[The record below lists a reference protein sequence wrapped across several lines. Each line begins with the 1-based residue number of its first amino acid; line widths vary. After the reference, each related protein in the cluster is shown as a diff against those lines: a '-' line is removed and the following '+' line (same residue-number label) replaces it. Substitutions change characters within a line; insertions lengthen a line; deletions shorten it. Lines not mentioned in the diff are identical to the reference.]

1 MVKYKYYYK
10 GIANDMKMNKKI
22 INLLAS
28 VICIS
33 SIVGVQPTVLAV
45 TEDMTNKS
53 SDLSVSGTADII
65 ASGECGAYGDN
76 LMYKLNSEG
85 VLTISGQGEM
95 ADWFTNTV
103 PWKDYK
109 NSGKIT
115 RVIIHEGVTSV
126 STKAFVSCESLEYAF
141 IPSSMKDI
149 DGFTACSSLKSIN
162 LPEGLETIGIQ
173 AFCDCDSLKT
183 VIIPSSVNSIGF
195 GAFEWCDSLTEIKV
209 KSNNA
214 YFTDINGVLYN
225 KDKTK
230 IIQYPKA
237 KTQTSYIIPS
247 SVTTVGRD
255 AFEECEN
262 LKSIILPEKLTSIE
276 ESAFSS
282 SGIKTI
288 EMPVG
293 VTTISR
299 SAFNSSFIESIVLPN
314 NIVKIDEMAFRNCK
328 NLKKIFIQN
337 PQCEIDDS
345 FGTIC
350 SNLAFENAYR
360 QFDGIIYGYE
370 NSTAH
375 AYAQKYEYPFSA
387 FIYGDANSDGKLTA
401 GDAAFI
407 AKNLAEQKG
416 HTLPAYAD
424 FTGDGKVT
432 AYDAAMIAKYLAEQS
447 LKN

>member
-45 TEDMTNKS
+45 TEDMTDKS
-53 SDLSVSGTADII
+53 SDLSVSGTAEII

-76 LMYKLNSEG
+76 LMYKLNSDG

-109 NSGKIT
+109 NSGEIT

-183 VIIPSSVNSIGF
+183 VIIPSSV
-195 GAFEWCDSLTEIKV
+195 
-209 KSNNA
+209 
-214 YFTDINGVLYN
+214 
-225 KDKTK
+225 
-230 IIQYPKA
+230 
-237 KTQTSYIIPS
+237 
-247 SVTTVGRD
+247 TTVGRD

-288 EMPVG
+288 EMPAG

>member
-45 TEDMTNKS
+45 TEDMTDKS

-173 AFCDCDSLKT
+173 AFCDCDSLNT
-183 VIIPSSVNSIGF
+183 VTIPSSVNSIGF

-288 EMPVG
+288 EMPAG

-337 PQCEIDDS
+337 PQCEIYDS

>member
-45 TEDMTNKS
+45 TEDMTDKS
-53 SDLSVSGTADII
+53 SDLSVSGTAEII

-76 LMYKLNSEG
+76 LMYKLNSDG

-109 NSGKIT
+109 NSGEIT

-262 LKSIILPEKLTSIE
+262 LKSIILPERLTSIE

-288 EMPVG
+288 EIPAG

>member
-28 VICIS
+28 AICIS

-45 TEDMTNKS
+45 TEDMIDKS
-53 SDLSVSGTADII
+53 NDLSVSGTADII

-76 LMYKLNSEG
+76 LMYKLNSDG

-126 STKAFVSCESLEYAF
+126 STKAFVFCESLEYAF

-183 VIIPSSVNSIGF
+183 VTIPSSVNSIGF

-288 EMPVG
+288 EMPAG

>member
-45 TEDMTNKS
+45 TEDMTDKS

-183 VIIPSSVNSIGF
+183 VTIPSSVNSIGF

-288 EMPVG
+288 EMPAG

>member
-45 TEDMTNKS
+45 TEDMTDKS

-183 VIIPSSVNSIGF
+183 VTIPSSVNSIGF

-288 EMPVG
+288 EMPAG

-416 HTLPAYAD
+416 YTLPAYAD

>member
-28 VICIS
+28 AICIS

-45 TEDMTNKS
+45 TEDMTDKS
-53 SDLSVSGTADII
+53 SDLSVSGTAEII

-76 LMYKLNSEG
+76 LMYKLNSDG

-183 VIIPSSVNSIGF
+183 VTIPSSVNSIGF

-230 IIQYPKA
+230 ILQYPKA

-288 EMPVG
+288 EMPAG

-416 HTLPAYAD
+416 HTLQ
-424 FTGDGKVT
+424 TLQVT
-432 AYDAAMIAKYLAEQS
+432 VK
-447 LKN
+447 

>member
-45 TEDMTNKS
+45 TEDMTDKS

-288 EMPVG
+288 EMPAG

>member
-1 MVKYKYYYK
+1 
-10 GIANDMKMNKKI
+10 MKMNKKI

-28 VICIS
+28 AICIS

-45 TEDMTNKS
+45 TEDMTDKS
-53 SDLSVSGTADII
+53 SDISVSGTADII

-76 LMYKLNSEG
+76 LMYKLNSDG

-103 PWKDYK
+103 PWKDYE

-183 VIIPSSVNSIGF
+183 V
-195 GAFEWCDSLTEIKV
+195 T
-209 KSNNA
+209 
-214 YFTDINGVLYN
+214 
-225 KDKTK
+225 
-230 IIQYPKA
+230 
-237 KTQTSYIIPS
+237 IPS

-288 EMPVG
+288 EMPAG

>member
-45 TEDMTNKS
+45 TEDMTDKS
-53 SDLSVSGTADII
+53 SDLSVSGTAEII

-76 LMYKLNSEG
+76 LMYKLNSDG

-183 VIIPSSVNSIGF
+183 VTIPSSVNSIGF

-288 EMPVG
+288 EMPAG

>member
-45 TEDMTNKS
+45 TEDMTDKS
-53 SDLSVSGTADII
+53 SDLSVSGTAEII

-76 LMYKLNSEG
+76 LMYKLNSDG

-109 NSGKIT
+109 NSGEIT

-183 VIIPSSVNSIGF
+183 VIIPSSV
-195 GAFEWCDSLTEIKV
+195 
-209 KSNNA
+209 
-214 YFTDINGVLYN
+214 
-225 KDKTK
+225 
-230 IIQYPKA
+230 
-237 KTQTSYIIPS
+237 
-247 SVTTVGRD
+247 TTVGRD

-288 EMPVG
+288 EMPAG

-401 GDAAFI
+401 ADAAFI

-432 AYDAAMIAKYLAEQS
+432 AYDSAMIAKYLAEQS

>member
-45 TEDMTNKS
+45 TEDMTDKS
-53 SDLSVSGTADII
+53 SDLSVSGTAEII

-76 LMYKLNSEG
+76 LMYKLNSDG

-109 NSGKIT
+109 NSGEIT

-183 VIIPSSVNSIGF
+183 VIIPSSV
-195 GAFEWCDSLTEIKV
+195 
-209 KSNNA
+209 
-214 YFTDINGVLYN
+214 
-225 KDKTK
+225 
-230 IIQYPKA
+230 
-237 KTQTSYIIPS
+237 
-247 SVTTVGRD
+247 TTVGRD

-288 EMPVG
+288 EMPAG

-432 AYDAAMIAKYLAEQS
+432 AYDAAMIAKYLADQS

>member
-183 VIIPSSVNSIGF
+183 VTIPSSVNSIGF

-288 EMPVG
+288 EMPAG

-416 HTLPAYAD
+416 YTLPAYAD

>member
-28 VICIS
+28 AICIS

-45 TEDMTNKS
+45 TEDMTDKS
-53 SDLSVSGTADII
+53 SDISVSGTADII

-76 LMYKLNSEG
+76 LMYKLNSDG

-173 AFCDCDSLKT
+173 SFCDCDSLKT
-183 VIIPSSVNSIGF
+183 VTIPSSVNSIGF

-288 EMPVG
+288 EIPAG

-299 SAFNSSFIESIVLPN
+299 PAFNSSFIESIVLPN

>member
-45 TEDMTNKS
+45 TEDMTDKS
-53 SDLSVSGTADII
+53 SDLSVSGTAEII

-76 LMYKLNSEG
+76 LMYKLNSDG

-183 VIIPSSVNSIGF
+183 VTIPSSVNSIGF

-230 IIQYPKA
+230 ILQYPKA

-288 EMPVG
+288 EIPAG

>member
-45 TEDMTNKS
+45 TEDMTDKS
-53 SDLSVSGTADII
+53 SDLSVSGTAEII

-76 LMYKLNSEG
+76 LMYKLNSDG

-109 NSGKIT
+109 NSGEIT

-173 AFCDCDSLKT
+173 AFCDCDILKT
-183 VIIPSSVNSIGF
+183 V
-195 GAFEWCDSLTEIKV
+195 
-209 KSNNA
+209 
-214 YFTDINGVLYN
+214 
-225 KDKTK
+225 
-230 IIQYPKA
+230 
-237 KTQTSYIIPS
+237 IIPS

-288 EMPVG
+288 EMPAG

>member
-1 MVKYKYYYK
+1 
-10 GIANDMKMNKKI
+10 MKMNKKI

-45 TEDMTNKS
+45 TEDMTDKS
-53 SDLSVSGTADII
+53 SDLSVSGTAEII

-76 LMYKLNSEG
+76 LMYKLNSDG

-109 NSGKIT
+109 NSGEIT

-183 VIIPSSVNSIGF
+183 VIIPSSV
-195 GAFEWCDSLTEIKV
+195 
-209 KSNNA
+209 
-214 YFTDINGVLYN
+214 
-225 KDKTK
+225 
-230 IIQYPKA
+230 
-237 KTQTSYIIPS
+237 
-247 SVTTVGRD
+247 TTVGRD

-288 EMPVG
+288 EMPAG

-407 AKNLAEQKG
+407 AKNLAGQKG

>member
-45 TEDMTNKS
+45 TEDMTDKS
-53 SDLSVSGTADII
+53 SDLSVSGTAEII

-76 LMYKLNSEG
+76 LMYKLNSDG

-109 NSGKIT
+109 NSGEIT

-173 AFCDCDSLKT
+173 VFCDCDSLKT
-183 VIIPSSVNSIGF
+183 V
-195 GAFEWCDSLTEIKV
+195 
-209 KSNNA
+209 
-214 YFTDINGVLYN
+214 
-225 KDKTK
+225 
-230 IIQYPKA
+230 
-237 KTQTSYIIPS
+237 IIPS

-288 EMPVG
+288 EMPAG